1 MHHHSKRCHTMIT
14 LRDATRT
21 KAASMPSSSLY
32 VAAVAAVKLVTV
44 KLSVKLLSTSLPNS
58 QNCVFFFIQSS
69 AHKRSA
75 LQKWM
80 HRHSK
85 RCHTMITLRDATR
98 TKAASMPSSSLYVAA
113 VAAVKLVSDVAAV
126 KLVSSVASVE
136 LVSVCSCVQCRCCA

>member
-1 MHHHSKRCHTMIT
+1 MLLPICT
-14 LRDATRT
+14 LE
-21 KAASMPSSSLY
+21 SL
-32 VAAVAAVKLVTV
+32 
-44 KLSVKLLSTSLPNS
+44 SNS

-98 TKAASMPSSSLYVAA
+98 TKAASMPCQYIHLLLFSFYHLFFFFWSLD
-113 VAAVKLVSDVAAV
+113 LFI
-126 KLVSSVASVE
+126 SSVLFYWFFGRYIFTYSWILMMMLLLCLWYSFFA
-136 LVSVCSCVQCRCCA
+136 LCCCCCCSETCECCVQCCCCA

>member
-1 MHHHSKRCHTMIT
+1 MHRHSKRCHTMIS
-14 LRDATRT
+14 LRESTRT

-44 KLSVKLLSTSLPNS
+44 KLVSSVASVELSLPNS
-58 QNCVFFFIQSS
+58 QKCVFFFIQSS

-75 LQKWM
+75 LQEWM

-113 VAAVKLVSDVAAV
+113 VAAVKRVNAV
-126 KLVSSVASVE
+126 
-136 LVSVCSCVQCRCCA
+136 